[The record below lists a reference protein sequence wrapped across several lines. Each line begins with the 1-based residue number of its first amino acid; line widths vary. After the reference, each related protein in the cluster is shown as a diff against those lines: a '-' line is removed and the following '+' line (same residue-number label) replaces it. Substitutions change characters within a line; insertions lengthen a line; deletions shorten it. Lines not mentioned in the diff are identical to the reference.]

1 MPMRESI
8 PLPETAVHP
17 EAKAR
22 KGSSFWLT
30 IVALVITTFL
40 SSLDMTAV
48 STALPTIVKD
58 LKGGSDFVWIGSA
71 YALSSTAILP
81 LSGKLADIF
90 GRKPTMLGSVA
101 LFALGSALSGSSQ
114 NMRMLIA
121 ARTLQGM
128 GGGSIFNLGE
138 IIVSDL
144 VPLAERGL
152 YQGVF
157 GVTGAVA
164 AAIGPPLGGALGQ
177 IAWRW
182 LFFLNI
188 PLCTIGF
195 ILVALFLN
203 VRHPAGSFK
212 EKFVRVDWLGNAIV
226 ITGTTLTNVGLAWG
240 GVDSPWTSAKV
251 LVPLILGLVLLGVFL
266 LYEFKVPLEPTIP
279 YDVVSNRTSLSAF
292 LSTALHGITSISI
305 IYYLPIYFQASFGAS
320 PIRSGVDMLPTAFFI
335 APFAIVAGAMTQISH
350 RYRPANYFGWGLS
363 MVGFVLLSLLRT
375 DSSTGS
381 WVGYQIVAGAG
392 TGFLYASTVFAVLA
406 PLPVERAA
414 AALGFFAFSRA
425 FAQTF
430 GLTIASTI
438 LQNKL
443 SKTLPAEFVSQFP
456 EGAQIAVAAIPLIK
470 NLPEPLRTEARAAFA
485 TSMSLV
491 WKVMIGVAGLGFLTL
506 PFLKEIPMLR
516 HTDAKFTLQQRKKTT
531 EEMLQE
537 KVADSTY
544 RSI

>member
-1 MPMRESI
+1 MPELEPNPSI
-8 PLPETAVHP
+8 ETAVPP
-17 EAKAR
+17 EPKAK
-22 KGSSFWLT
+22 KGSAFWLT

-40 SSLDMTAV
+40 SALDLTAV
-48 STALPTIVKD
+48 STALPTIVRD
-58 LKGGSDFVWIGSA
+58 LKGGSDFVWVGSA
-71 YALSSTAILP
+71 YALSSTAFVP

-90 GRKPTMLGSVA
+90 GRKPTMLISVA
-101 LFALGSALSGSSQ
+101 LFALGSALSGASQ

-121 ARTLQGM
+121 ARTVQGI
-128 GGGSIFNLGE
+128 GGGSILNLVE
-138 IIVSDL
+138 IVVSDL

-152 YQGVF
+152 YQGIF
-157 GVTGAVA
+157 GMTWAFA
-164 AAIGPPLGGALGQ
+164 SAIGPPIGGAIGQ
-177 IAWRW
+177 TAWRW

-188 PLCTIGF
+188 PLCAIGF

-203 VRHPAGSFK
+203 VRQPPGSFK
-212 EKFVRVDWLGNAIV
+212 EKFVRVDWLGNTIV
-226 ITGTTLTNVGLAWG
+226 IAGTTLTNIGLAWG

-279 YDVVSNRTSLSAF
+279 YDVVSNRTSLNAF

-320 PIRSGVDMLPTAFFI
+320 PIRSGVDMLPTAFLI
-335 APFAIVAGAMTQISH
+335 APFAIVAGAMTQISN
-350 RYRPANYFGWGLS
+350 RYRPANYLGWGLS
-363 MVGFVLLSLLRT
+363 MVGFGLLSLLKA

-392 TGFLYASTVFAVLA
+392 TGLLFASTVFAVLA
-406 PLPVERAA
+406 PLPVERTA
-414 AALGFFAFSRA
+414 AALGLFAFSRS

-456 EGAQIAVAAIPLIK
+456 EGAQIAFAAIPVIK
-470 NLPEPLRTEARAAFA
+470 DLPEPLRTEVRAAFA

-506 PFLKEIPMLR
+506 PFLKEIPMLT
-516 HTDAKFTLQQRKKTT
+516 HTDEKFALQQSKKTT
-531 EEMLQE
+531 EEVMQE
-537 KVADSTY
+537 KTV
-544 RSI
+544 